1 MSSKCSWDDGMSLS
15 VDERKA
21 TESMGIA
28 TKAGIFVFGSSIF
41 IEIYERSRSFDSWLV
56 KRKMLTISQ
65 SRAAWCGE
73 WGVNKREYVVDHA
86 YAPRGVSFSL
96 AGSTVN
102 LDHERSMPMPPS
114 AMAPEGSACNLNG
127 RDTQQVSPGVVG
139 QQHRLTRS
147 LISVGSS
154 VCRIC
159 HTNTAKEPLISPCRC
174 KGTLAYVHLSCLER
188 WLNQSCRT
196 YCELC
201 RYYFNAV
208 ETPRY
213 RCRTWPR
220 VVISFMDTCRPESL
234 RIWISHPRNR
244 RNIES
249 DLLILTLL
257 TIVTVGLA
265 AVCFLGMRYFI
276 IEGNKIGISKPWTR
290 GAIWFFLTVVILG
303 YVTTVYLLCRDQ
315 VSPWYRWWKS
325 TVNVRLVVDPQL
337 LRRRPS
343 DESSQDRESH
353 DESRETAMSVVDTS

>member
-1 MSSKCSWDDGMSLS
+1 
-15 VDERKA
+15 
-21 TESMGIA
+21 
-28 TKAGIFVFGSSIF
+28 
-41 IEIYERSRSFDSWLV
+41 
-56 KRKMLTISQ
+56 
-65 SRAAWCGE
+65 
-73 WGVNKREYVVDHA
+73 
-86 YAPRGVSFSL
+86 VSFSL
-96 AGSTVN
+96 GGSTVN
-102 LDHERSMPMPPS
+102 LDHEHSMPMPPP

-127 RDTQQVSPGVVG
+127 RDTQQVSPGIVG

-213 RCRTWPR
+213 RCRARPR
-220 VVISFMDTCRPESL
+220 SYHFY
-234 RIWISHPRNR
+234 
-244 RNIES
+244 
-249 DLLILTLL
+249 
-257 TIVTVGLA
+257 G
-265 AVCFLGMRYFI
+265 
-276 IEGNKIGISKPWTR
+276 
-290 GAIWFFLTVVILG
+290 
-303 YVTTVYLLCRDQ
+303 DQ

-337 LRRRPS
+337 LRRRSS

-353 DESRETAMSVVDTS
+353 DGSRETTIVRIFSYSRVGNTLFSLAFALTNEIFERPSHAREELDYAIHVTLDRIYHFERCRLFPSRATSWNITVQRFAIGGGCPAKWSIFRGKHSLQIRVGDASRMTRNRDACRDPDESSTLLQAGLRSEEFLSQSSVLLGGSSDPLRTRRAQDADAAF